1 MTAISALL
9 KTIPLLS
16 RLSPTQL
23 ASVATVCERHAFSAG
38 DTIATTGVEADAAY
52 FLMDGRVEC
61 LVIEPDGRQT
71 TTAIP
76 SGATLLEL
84 AMIIEMEAS
93 ATCVARGSAKV
104 LRIPRKE
111 MHDLMQDDIALT
123 DKVIETLTIRL
134 KDMADTMRDASAPFE
149 PIKRSA

>member
-16 RLSPTQL
+16 RLSPAQL
-23 ASVATVCERHAFSAG
+23 TSVATVCERHAFKAG
-38 DTIATTGVEADAAY
+38 DTIIAAGAEADAAF
-52 FLMDGRVEC
+52 FLMDGHVEC
-61 LVIEPDGRQT
+61 LVSGADSTPMA
-71 TTAIP
+71 TAIP

-84 AMIIEMEAS
+84 AMIIELEAS

-134 KDMADTMRDASAPFE
+134 KDMADTMREASEPFQ
-149 PIKRSA
+149 PVKRSA